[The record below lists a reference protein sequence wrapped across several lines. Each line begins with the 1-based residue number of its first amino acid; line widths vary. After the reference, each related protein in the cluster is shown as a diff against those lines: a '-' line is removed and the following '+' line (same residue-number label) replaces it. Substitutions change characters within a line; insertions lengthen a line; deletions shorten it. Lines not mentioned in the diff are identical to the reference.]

1 MDGWVGGWMSGWV
14 DGWVGGWVDGWM
26 TTLDD
31 VVGCD
36 DHDHTG

>member
-1 MDGWVGGWMSGWV
+1 MG
-14 DGWVGGWVDGWM
+14 GWVGGWVDGWM